1 MEDLSLHIL
10 DIAENSLNA
19 GAQNIR
25 VLLIEKN
32 ETLILEIDDDG
43 KGMNEDILSK
53 ANNPFFTTKEGK
65 KIGLGLAFLSQAAEE
80 TGGNLKI
87 ERRTEK
93 GIRIIACFNKNN
105 IDMKPLG
112 YIKKTMRVLKAS
124 HPEVNFV
131 FEHIVEQGDPA

>member
-43 KGMNEDILSK
+43 RGMNEDILSK
-53 ANNPFFTTKEGK
+53 ANDPFFTTKEGK

-112 YIKKTMRVLKAS
+112 DIKKTMRVLKAS

>member
-19 GAQNIR
+19 GAKNIR
-25 VLLIEKN
+25 VMLMEKN
-32 ETLILEIDDDG
+32 ETLILEIEDDG
-43 KGMNEDILSK
+43 KGMSEDDLKK
-53 ANNPFFTTKEGK
+53 AVDPFFTTKEGK
-65 KIGLGLAFLSQAAEE
+65 RIGLGLPFLSQAAEE

-93 GIRIIACFNKNN
+93 GIRITACFNKNN
-105 IDMKPLG
+105 IDMKPFG
-112 YIKKTMRVLKAS
+112 DIKKTMRVLKAS

-131 FEHIVEQGDPA
+131 FEQIVEKGDTA

>member
-43 KGMNEDILSK
+43 KGMNEDVLSK
-53 ANNPFFTTKEGK
+53 ANDPFFTTKEGK

-112 YIKKTMRVLKAS
+112 DIKKTMRVLKVS

>member
-43 KGMNEDILSK
+43 RGMNEDILSK
-53 ANNPFFTTKEGK
+53 ANDPFFTTKEGK

-87 ERRTEK
+87 ERRAEK
-93 GIRIIACFNKNN
+93 GIRITACFNKNN

-112 YIKKTMRVLKAS
+112 DIKKTMRVLKAS

>member
-112 YIKKTMRVLKAS
+112 DIKKTMRVLEAS

>member
-53 ANNPFFTTKEGK
+53 ANDPFFTTKEGK

-93 GIRIIACFNKNN
+93 GIQIIACFNKNN

-112 YIKKTMRVLKAS
+112 DIKKTMRVLKAS

>member
-112 YIKKTMRVLKAS
+112 DIKKTMRVLKAS

>member
-43 KGMNEDILSK
+43 RGMNEDILSK
-53 ANNPFFTTKEGK
+53 ANDPFFTTKEGK

-93 GIRIIACFNKNN
+93 GIQIIACFNKNN

-112 YIKKTMRVLKAS
+112 DIKKTMRVLKAS